1 MKGDEK
7 LSLIGQVNDMLR
19 MPDVAMYLGFHPDSK
34 GFIKSPFQDEK
45 TASCKL
51 YKELGRGY
59 YDFSAG
65 EGGDCVRFVARTQGL
80 NSWEACRLLVE
91 AFSLPVDMKSTHLTR
106 KRVQQL
112 KQQREADQKRKAV
125 DQKKWVAEMDSL
137 KSTIR
142 TCENLLASPHVEPLS
157 DIWCAAVNRRH
168 QAIIKVNKLVGVET
182 FAADLRLP
190 ERKGQKKV
198 G

>member
-1 MKGDEK
+1 MSSIREVNEL
-7 LSLIGQVNDMLR
+7 LS
-19 MPDVAMYLGFHPDSK
+19 MPNVAQFLGFEPDSK
-34 GFIKSPFQDEK
+34 GFIRSPFHEEK

-51 YKELGRGY
+51 YPEPGRGF
-59 YDFSAG
+59 YDFSSG
-65 EGGDCVRFVARTQGL
+65 TGGDCIRFVSLTQGVD
-80 NSWEACRLLVE
+80 SWTACKMMTN
-91 AFSLPVDMKSTHLTR
+91 AFNLPVDLHNDNLTR
-106 KRVQQL
+106 QKFQELQR
-112 KQQREADQKRKAV
+112 QREADRKRRILN
-125 DQKKWVAEMDSL
+125 KKKTVSEMDSL

-157 DIWCAAVNRRH
+157 DIWCAAVNRRN

>member
-1 MKGDEK
+1 MSEIFE
-7 LSLIGQVNDMLR
+7 LINESLKSQDVVEHFGFVVN
-19 MPDVAMYLGFHPDSK
+19 ANGFC
-34 GFIKSPFQDEK
+34 KSPLNKSEK
-45 TASCKL
+45 TPSCKI
-51 YKELGRGY
+51 YPGNRGF
-59 YDFSAG
+59 YDFSAAT
-65 EGGDCVRFVARTQGL
+65 GGDTLKFASIALGVD
-80 NSWEACRLLVE
+80 SWQAAQYLIE
-91 AFSLPVDMKSTHLTR
+91 AFHLPIDTKNSTLTR
-106 KRVQQL
+106 QKVQELQRR
-112 KQQREADQKRKAV
+112 READQRRRNLKK
-125 DQKKWVAEMDSL
+125 QKSVNEMDSL

-157 DIWCAAVNRRH
+157 DIWCAAVNRRN

>member
-1 MKGDEK
+1 MSEIFE
-7 LSLIGQVNDMLR
+7 LINESLNSQ
-19 MPDVAMYLGFHPDSK
+19 DVAEHFGFVVNAN
-34 GFIKSPFQDEK
+34 GFCKSPLNKSEK
-45 TASCKL
+45 TPSCKI
-51 YKELGRGY
+51 YPGNRGF
-59 YDFSAG
+59 YDFSAAT
-65 EGGDCVRFVARTQGL
+65 GGDTLKFASIALGVD
-80 NSWEACRLLVE
+80 SWQAAQYLIE
-91 AFSLPVDMKSTHLTR
+91 AFHLPIDTKNSALTR
-106 KRVQQL
+106 QKVQELQRR
-112 KQQREADQKRKAV
+112 READQRRRNLKK
-125 DQKKWVAEMDSL
+125 QKSVNEMDSL

-157 DIWCAAVNRRH
+157 DIWCAAVNRRN